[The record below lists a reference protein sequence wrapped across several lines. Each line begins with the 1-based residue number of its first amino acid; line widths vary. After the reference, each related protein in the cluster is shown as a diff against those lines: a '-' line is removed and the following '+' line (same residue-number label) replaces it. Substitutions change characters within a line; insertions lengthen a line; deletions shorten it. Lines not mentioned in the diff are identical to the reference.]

1 MCCSIYWTLLF
12 FTGKNRTEMYLF
24 QCISIRFI
32 ITLLIKSCLIFTDYS
47 ASVSS
52 AASSAVSASA
62 SALSSASAASVSSA
76 SASSLSSNGITAP
89 SYFSLMKSLISSDF
103 NTSTRAL
110 ILSLFSFP
118 SFTAITFTYV
128 LAASESEVSYA
139 SASLDTE

>member
-1 MCCSIYWTLLF
+1 MLFYILDTSF

-32 ITLLIKSCLIFTDYS
+32 ITLLIKPCLIFTDYS

-52 AASSAVSASA
+52 AASSAVSA
-62 SALSSASAASVSSA
+62 SASAASVSSA